1 MVPETRPKRP
11 PKFGP
16 CWFYVSGKQS
26 KTCVSFRR
34 FKDLSLLSQPLLEKL
49 DNVSPCTGLHPKSI
63 ESKTNPIAKKARPG
77 RPDLIARSTETARTS
92 SLPFPLKHSKAYRRK
107 DDDENTLSYLFVSS
121 PRFCDVALR
130 ALRLEN
136 LRAYEYESK
145 RERER
150 QYVSK
155 TSRV

>member
-1 MVPETRPKRP
+1 VVPETRPKRP

-16 CWFYVSGKQS
+16 CWFYVSSKQS

-34 FKDLSLLSQPLLEKL
+34 CKDLSLLSQPLLEKL
-49 DNVSPCTGLHPKSI
+49 DNVSPCTHECHPKSI

-145 RERER
+145 GKRETMRR
-150 QYVSK
+150 Q
-155 TSRV
+155 